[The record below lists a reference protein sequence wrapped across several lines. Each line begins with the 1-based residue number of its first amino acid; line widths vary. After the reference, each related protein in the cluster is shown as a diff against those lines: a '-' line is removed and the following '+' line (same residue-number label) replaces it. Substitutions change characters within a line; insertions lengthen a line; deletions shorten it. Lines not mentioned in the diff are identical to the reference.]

1 MHGDSRIHI
10 PGQEQCYCSGARRGQ
25 LEMPGLITIT
35 ITEHRDND
43 SDRDWLRRKVF
54 LEPKNLKRIIS
65 DVSAVIDK
73 AGEDDPDDT

>member
-1 MHGDSRIHI
+1 MGWTK
-10 PGQEQCYCSGARRGQ
+10 GA

-35 ITEHRDND
+35 ITEYLDDD

-54 LEPKNLKRIIS
+54 LEPKDLKRIIS
-65 DVSAVIDK
+65 DISAVVDK